1 MKTYTSYLYIKGFRQ
16 KSRIT
21 INEWIFI
28 YLLEEVD
35 VLSYQTVVLKKEGRL
50 AHLTLNR
57 PKAMNAMDDVM
68 MKELADVFESLQND
82 HAVQVLVIN
91 GEGGAFSAGGD
102 IKKMVDPNNPMD
114 IGKVM
119 VDVSRLAKALYSLPQ
134 ITIAVVHGAAAG
146 LGFSLVL
153 GCDYIIA
160 EEESKLAMNFI
171 GIGLVPD
178 GAGHFFLKERVG
190 VPEAKK
196 LIWSGKVM
204 SGTEAIEKG
213 LIDEAVVVGE
223 AAEYGEVY
231 AQKLLASPIAAMI
244 ASKKILH
251 KQKIVELENVLKMES
266 EAQVLMRNTADHME
280 GIQAFVE
287 KRKPIFKG
295 E

>member
-1 MKTYTSYLYIKGFRQ
+1 MVIH
-16 KSRIT
+16 
-21 INEWIFI
+21 
-28 YLLEEVD
+28 LLEEVD

-57 PKAMNAMDDVM
+57 PKSMNAMDDIM

-82 HAVQVLVIN
+82 NEVQVLVIN
-91 GEGGAFSAGGD
+91 GEGRAFSAGGD

-146 LGFSLVL
+146 LGFSIVL
-153 GCDYIIA
+153 GCDYVIA
-160 EEESKLAMNFI
+160 EEDSKLAMNFI

-190 VPEAKK
+190 IPEAKK
-196 LIWSGKVM
+196 LIWSGNVM
-204 SGTEAIEKG
+204 NGQEALAKG
-213 LIDEAVVVGE
+213 LIDDVVAKGQ
-223 AAEYGEVY
+223 AAEYGESY
-231 AQKLLASPIAAMI
+231 ANQLLNSPIAAML

-251 KQKIVELENVLKMES
+251 EQKMDELDNVLNRES
-266 EAQVLMRNTADHME
+266 EAQVEMRKTADHLE

-287 KRKPIFKG
+287 KRKPAFKG
-295 E
+295 K

>member
-1 MKTYTSYLYIKGFRQ
+1 M
-16 KSRIT
+16 
-21 INEWIFI
+21 
-28 YLLEEVD
+28 
-35 VLSYQTVVLKKEGRL
+35 LSYQTVVLKKEGRL
-50 AHLTLNR
+50 ARLTLNR
-57 PKAMNAMDDVM
+57 PKSMNAMDDVM
-68 MKELADVFESLQND
+68 MKELADVFESLQSD
-82 HAVQVLVIN
+82 QVVQVLVIN
-91 GEGGAFSAGGD
+91 GEGRAFSAGGD

-119 VDVSRLAKALYSLPQ
+119 VDVCRLAKALYSLPQ

-146 LGFSLVL
+146 LGFSVVL

-160 EEESKLAMNFI
+160 EEDSKLAMNFI

-196 LIWSGKVM
+196 IIWSGKVM

-213 LIDEAVVVGE
+213 LIDEVLTEGK
-223 AAEYGEVY
+223 AAEYGENF

-251 KQKIVELENVLKMES
+251 EQKMTELDNILKMES
-266 EAQVLMRNTADHME
+266 EAQVAMRKTADHLE

-287 KRKPIFKG
+287 KRKPVFKG